1 MKSSQAQL
9 SDRQKGLNVT
19 SPGFNLA
26 TRVEMS
32 VSGDSGMVSVA
43 KKEQQRYSLK
53 ESLNQHT
60 FLLSTVNNIN

>member
-19 SPGFNLA
+19 SPGFNIA

-43 KKEQQRYSLK
+43 KKEQQRLY
-53 ESLNQHT
+53 
-60 FLLSTVNNIN
+60 LSMNIAVSSIKNID

>member
-43 KKEQQRYSLK
+43 KKDTEILIKRKS
-53 ESLNQHT
+53 
-60 FLLSTVNNIN
+60 

>member
-43 KKEQQRYSLK
+43 KIKQQRYSYK
-53 ESLNQHT
+53 ESLNHT

>member
-43 KKEQQRYSLK
+43 KKEQQRYS
-53 ESLNQHT
+53 
-60 FLLSTVNNIN
+60 